1 MNVLLKENVD
11 VISIDLFI
19 GLHVQFTTV
28 SSLPFSYNEEEL
40 VCCSILKFL
49 QFYFLISFGIFE

>member
-1 MNVLLKENVD
+1 MNVLLKGNVD

-28 SSLPFSYNEEEL
+28 SSLPLS
-40 VCCSILKFL
+40 
-49 QFYFLISFGIFE
+49 

>member
-19 GLHVQFTTV
+19 GFHVQFTTV
-28 SSLPFSYNEEEL
+28 SSLPLSYNEKDM
-40 VCCSILKFL
+40 VCFSILKFL
-49 QFYFLISFGIFE
+49 QFYFFTSFGIFE